1 MVKLLAGSS
10 FEKTYLFENKYK
22 SFVRK
27 KIILN
32 SKNNSTLLEEQYRW
46 LKFAAE
52 NNLNVP
58 TLIGKKKTKS
68 FFYYDMDF
76 LYDSKN
82 LSKYIV
88 KNPKSKILKKVLINL
103 NKFYQSNM
111 VVGSKDKKLLSN
123 LLKKKAIKSIN
134 SMSRDY
140 KEIINSKK
148 IIING
153 KTCKNLLATLESFA
167 CGKSS
172 FSKMINNNFDQKY
185 KTIIHGD
192 LTFEN
197 ILIKDKNFY
206 FIDPYGGFL
215 DYKSNKNILFKTN
228 ILFDIA
234 KLCQSLIARYEEWN
248 EKDIINLKSSAT
260 KSFIIKLLNKNYEEK
275 FRFLEK
281 IYSDYKIK
289 EFNQILKIYLV
300 ITLTRIIRYKVL
312 QNKKLGLLSYLIATY
327 WANEVNN
334 EK

>member
-1 MVKLLAGSS
+1 
-10 FEKTYLFENKYK
+10 
-22 SFVRK
+22 
-27 KIILN
+27 
-32 SKNNSTLLEEQYRW
+32 
-46 LKFAAE
+46 
-52 NNLNVP
+52 
-58 TLIGKKKTKS
+58 
-68 FFYYDMDF
+68 
-76 LYDSKN
+76 
-82 LSKYIV
+82 
-88 KNPKSKILKKVLINL
+88 
-103 NKFYQSNM
+103 M

-248 EKDIINLKSSAT
+248 EKDIINLKSST
-260 KSFIIKLLNKNYEEK
+260 NKSFEIKLLNKNYEEK

>member
-1 MVKLLAGSS
+1 MIKLLAGAS
-10 FEKTYLFENKYK
+10 FEKTYLFKNKNK

-27 KIILN
+27 KIIFN
-32 SKNNSTLLEEQYRW
+32 SKNNSILLEGQYRW

-58 TLIGKKKTKS
+58 DLIDKKKTKS

-76 LYDSKN
+76 ITNSKN
-82 LSKYIV
+82 LSRFII

-103 NKFYQSNM
+103 DKFYQKNTVS
-111 VVGSKDKKLLSN
+111 GLIDKQLLSN
-123 LLKKKAIKSIN
+123 LLKKKIIPSVN
-134 SMSRDY
+134 SLNQDY

-153 KTCKNLLATLESFA
+153 KACNGLLATLDSFTS
-167 CGKSS
+167 GRNSL
-172 FSKMINNNFDQKY
+172 SKMINNNYDQKF

-197 ILIKDKNFY
+197 ILIKNDNFY

-248 EKDIINLKSSAT
+248 EKDIINLKSSAN
-260 KSFIIKLLNKNYEEK
+260 KSFVIKSLNKNYEEK

-281 IYSDYKIK
+281 IYSGHKIK